1 MRLPTPLIGF
11 FFLVLLEI
19 VAQTYLAAYVSKDIA
34 AITYLLVG
42 IGVGTYPLF
51 FNWRHRTLTLP
62 SEGMSKWW
70 GWFAFSLVSISI
82 LYFGWRAVQAQP
94 LDYTFADMLPIIQIM
109 GERWL
114 AGEAVYEIIPEIWGG
129 MQPIYLPVMWL
140 VYVPA
145 IILDVDMR
153 VINLLMLVLVSALVL
168 EPWRKST
175 WQTLFLR
182 LTLLLTLLVYVLYFY
197 STFITISEE
206 PVVVGFYV
214 ALAYAVLREHRLLL
228 IIALTSC
235 FLSRYTLIF
244 WVIVYFGYLLWQH
257 NRRQTLWVMLGTGTL
272 VVILL
277 ILSQGIYQLELFI
290 SLKDDYL
297 DSFQDPDL
305 AWRTQNTVSKNI
317 GIARFLA
324 FDHLIYLHR
333 ALFWVSLALPVL
345 LFTWYHIRRLA
356 VPLAIFAICSLK
368 LCLVYFFNFNALPYS
383 YLFYTST
390 FLSVLLFSQLLN
402 FQYNLHS
409 N

>member
-1 MRLPTPLIGF
+1 MRLPTPLIVC

-19 VAQTYLAAYVSKDIA
+19 VAQTYLAAYSSKDIA
-34 AITYLLVG
+34 AIIYLLAG
-42 IGVGTYPLF
+42 IGVGIYPLF
-51 FNWRHRTLTLP
+51 FSWRHDTPTLP
-62 SEGMSKWW
+62 SDGASKWR
-70 GWFAFSLVSISI
+70 GWFAFGLVSIGI
-82 LYFGWRAVQAQP
+82 MYLGWRAAQAQP

-114 AGEAVYEIIPEIWGG
+114 VGEAVYEIIPEIWGG

-153 VINLLMLVLVSALVL
+153 VVNLLMLVLVSALVL

-175 WQTLFLR
+175 WQTLVFR
-182 LTLLLTLLVYVLYFY
+182 LALLLPLLVYVLYFY

-206 PVVVGFYV
+206 PAVVGFYV
-214 ALAYAVLREHRLLL
+214 ALAYAILREYRWLL
-228 IIALTSC
+228 IIALASC
-235 FLSRYTLIF
+235 LLSRYTLIF
-244 WVIVYFGYLLWQH
+244 WAVVYFGYLLWWYD
-257 NRRQTLWVMLGTGTL
+257 RRQTIWTMVGTGIL
-272 VVILL
+272 VLALL
-277 ILSQGIYQLELFI
+277 LLSQGIYQIELFI
-290 SLKDDYL
+290 SLKDGYL

-324 FDHLIYLHR
+324 FDQLIYLHQ
-333 ALFWVSLALPVL
+333 ALFWISLILPAL
-345 LFTWYHIRRLA
+345 LFTWYHLRRRV
-356 VPLAIFAICSLK
+356 VPLAIFAVCSLK

-390 FLSVLLFSQLLN
+390 FLSVLLWSQLLN
-402 FQYNLHS
+402 FQYKLYS
-409 N
+409 S